1 MRYGLMDA
9 IRRHVYSWGT
19 ALSLHLLLT
28 GVACSAH
35 IESQNMSFNLSIP
48 AGEIIQRPGG
58 VLLSIDSK
66 KFEPRGDVGDPA
78 IPSRVYR
85 IVLPATTVDE
95 SVQVSIAG
103 VTATQHTASLLLPLE
118 ALRWKDW
125 VEEREDN
132 LPVVDGKN
140 TAIYDADE
148 FYPASHLINWQL
160 TSSRG
165 WRILDVELAAA
176 RCNPQESLLAVAT
189 QIQLSVGLN
198 KWVPDNEGDMA
209 VYTNYPVYG
218 NTTYME
224 RVVTTQ
230 GVQNW
235 LSLLDDYQIPMQIA
249 ESGVSFPNY
258 NYLIVTT
265 DDIFN
270 ARFDNGLWDFSQHKN
285 RYGYHPA
292 TITVETIYST
302 ISSAGMVGDVHNIK
316 VQQIHAYIENFYR
329 NHGIE
334 HVLLVGNPDRYA
346 DSSKVHYPDNDIV
359 PMLKCETTKNGNTA
373 VSYTDAYYA
382 DLFKSWDTDGDG
394 IFGES
399 WSAPGSPDLSVGRIA
414 PVGGNT
420 FYVCMAGSTN
430 TMARN
435 DKLKRVFHKM
445 ILYDLEIDKSWRY
458 GSLLAG
464 SYIFGSTKDA
474 PGEFLDTVAQQ
485 ILVHGGSSF
494 WTHRLYQD
502 GNRFSVSDV
511 WHDGS
516 PSPEATDDLAAGFPN
531 NFTDYRAATPYGI
544 VTWRNHGNYEV
555 VAVGDQDTDTYEGS
569 MLTAN
574 WVWNH
579 PTDDQAFIE
588 SSACQNMNP
597 GSTAYSD
604 NDLVKQQESW
614 ANIATV
620 LHYNRAV
627 AITAS
632 TALGLTATGGN
643 WTASNPIPGDTFW
656 IQRSMLGE
664 VAHGE
669 SFGDALKNVR
679 DYLQAHYGINYKLQ
693 LKNFFRRTLLGDPSQ
708 GLFESLPADDIY
720 EDNDSIST
728 AHQVFDA
735 FSTFGYS
742 ACSYDTNVWVRG
754 LFLND
759 NDCFKLTRL
768 GSEPKAIEISFHPD
782 FTYQT
787 GCTND
792 LLQGA
797 SVYVVDDNFRSFTV
811 TDTKHTNMSTGEIKR
826 VIELDG
832 VGTTTSTALYVLVY
846 PGRYAQSYDINVRIF
861 GDYEPPRPTV
871 FQFCQNTRT
880 PVSPPVLFFGE
891 K

>member
-1 MRYGLMDA
+1 MRNGSMDA
-9 IRRHVYSWGT
+9 VWLQGRSLTT
-19 ALSLHLLLT
+19 ALALHLLLIS
-28 GVACSAH
+28 GAHSAH
-35 IESQNMSFNLSIP
+35 IESQNMSFSLQIP

-58 VLLSIDSK
+58 VLLSIDSDE
-66 KFEPRGDVGDPA
+66 FEARGDVGDPS

-103 VTATQHTASLLLPLE
+103 VTATQHTASLLLPLKP
-118 ALRWKDW
+118 LRSDDW
-125 VEEREDN
+125 VQEREDN
-132 LPVVDGKN
+132 QAVVDGKN
-140 TAIYDADE
+140 IAIYDVAE
-148 FYPASHLINWQL
+148 FYPASNLIDWQL

-189 QIQLSVGLN
+189 QLQLSVSLN
-198 KWVPDNEGDMA
+198 KWVPDNQNDMSA
-209 VYTNYPVYG
+209 YTNFPVYG

-224 RVVTTQ
+224 TLVAKQ

-235 LSLLDDYQIPMQIA
+235 LSLLDDYQMPMQFA
-249 ESGVSFPNY
+249 ESNVAIPNFD
-258 NYLIVTT
+258 YLIVTT
-265 DDIFN
+265 DEIFN
-270 ARFDNGLWDFSQHKN
+270 ARFDNGLWDFIQHKN

-292 TITVETIYST
+292 TITVETIYSI
-302 ISSAGMVGDVHNIK
+302 ISSAGMLGDVHNIK
-316 VQQIHAYIENFYR
+316 VQQIHAYIENFYL

-346 DSSKVHYPDNDIV
+346 NSSKVLHPDDNIV
-359 PMLKCETTKNGNTA
+359 PMLRCETTRNGNTGI
-373 VSYTDAYYA
+373 SYTDAYYG

-399 WSAPGSPDLSVGRIA
+399 WSAPGSPDLSVGRVA
-414 PVGGNT
+414 PIGGYGS
-420 FYVCMAGSTN
+420 YVCINGSTN
-430 TMARN
+430 TMTRR
-435 DKLKRVFHKM
+435 DKLMRVFHKM

-458 GSLLAG
+458 GSLIAG
-464 SYIFGSTKDA
+464 SYIFGSSLDA

-511 WHDGS
+511 WHDGN
-516 PSPEATDDLAAGFPN
+516 PSPEATDDLSGGLPN

-544 VTWRNHGNYEV
+544 ATWRNHGNYDIV
-555 VAVGDQDTDTYEGS
+555 VVGDLDTDTYEGS

-579 PTDDQAFIE
+579 RTDDMAFIE
-588 SSACQNMNP
+588 SSSCQNMNP
-597 GSTAYSD
+597 GSTAYED
-604 NDLVKQQESW
+604 GELIEQQESW
-614 ANIATV
+614 ANIATM

-627 AITAS
+627 AITAP

-679 DYLQAHYGINYKLQ
+679 DYLQAHYSINYKTQ
-693 LKNFFRRTLLGDPSQ
+693 LKNFFRRALLGDPSQ
-708 GLFESLPADDIY
+708 VMFESLPADDVY

-735 FSTFGYS
+735 FSSFGYT

-754 LFLND
+754 LFLKD

-768 GSEPKAIEISFHPD
+768 GSEPKAIEISFYPD
-782 FTYQT
+782 
-787 GCTND
+787 CTNQAGCAYD
-792 LLQGA
+792 LLESA
-797 SVYVVDDNFRSFTV
+797 SVYVVDDNYHSITV
-811 TDTKHTNMSTGEIKR
+811 NDTKHSSAITEESWR

-846 PGRYAQSYDINVRIF
+846 PGRYALNYDINVRIV
-861 GDYEPPRPTV
+861 GDYEPPRPTI
-871 FQFCQNTRT
+871 FQFCQST
-880 PVSPPVLFFGE
+880 PPSTSLSLFPLGR
-891 K
+891 